1 MFTGIVSAVGRIAK
15 ATREAGNGK
24 RETGLTLKIQA
35 PYKGLKRGESIAVNG
50 ACLTVERALPGGFT
64 VHVVETTEGRTLFSE
79 YAVGRPVNLE
89 RALRATD
96 RLGGHIVQGH
106 VDGVAVIRRVERR
119 GDAWVYDLRV
129 PDAVREVSIPHGA
142 ITVDGV
148 SLTINDLPGKDL
160 VQISLIPFTREHTTL
175 GTLGVGTGISAAD
188 RAATIR
194 VAVDPASVP
203 SDLRRPG
210 HVFPLRARPG
220 GVLQRV
226 GQTEA
231 SMDLAR
237 LAGLYPAGVICEILN
252 PDGSMARQEDLE
264 RFAAQHELT
273 FITVGELV
281 AYRLAH
287 ERLVHAVAQARLP
300 TPFGEFRIVGYR
312 NDVDAAE
319 HVALIYGDVQDRKN
333 VLVRMHSKC
342 LTGDVF
348 GSWRSDCVWQL
359 HLAMRMI
366 AAEGRGVVVYLDQE
380 GRGIGLLNKLKAY
393 ELQDAGH
400 DTVEANRELGFKPDL
415 RNYGIG
421 AQILLDLGLSAIRVL
436 TNNPMKL
443 VGLEG
448 YGLEI
453 VERVPI
459 VMTPSDENR
468 SYLDVKRDKL
478 GHLLTH

>member
-1 MFTGIVSAVGRIAK
+1 MPFGMIEQAIADIRAGKLVIVADDEARENEGDLVGAADKVTPAMINFM
-15 ATREAGNGK
+15 ATYGRGLICLPLLPERCQALGLPQMAEHNTEAH
-24 RETGLTLKIQA
+24 ETA
-35 PYKGLKRGESIAVNG
+35 
-50 ACLTVERALPGGFT
+50 FT
-64 VHVVETTEGRTLFSE
+64 VS
-79 YAVGRPVNLE
+79 
-89 RALRATD
+89 
-96 RLGGHIVQGH
+96 
-106 VDGVAVIRRVERR
+106 VDAAARFGV
-119 GDAWVYDLRV
+119 
-129 PDAVREVSIPHGA
+129 
-142 ITVDGV
+142 T
-148 SLTINDLPGKDL
+148 
-160 VQISLIPFTREHTTL
+160 
-175 GTLGVGTGISAAD
+175 TGISAAD

-194 VAVDPASVP
+194 VAIDPATVP
-203 SDLRRPG
+203 QDLRRPG

-231 SMDLAR
+231 SVDLAR

-252 PDGSMARQEDLE
+252 PDGTMARRPQLE
-264 RFAAQHELT
+264 RFAAEQGLT
-273 FITVGELV
+273 FVTIAQLV

-287 ERLVHAVAQARLP
+287 ERLVHPVAEARLP
-300 TPFGEFRIVGYR
+300 TPYGEFRIVGYS

-319 HVALIYGDVQDRKN
+319 HVALVYGDVRGQQN

-348 GSWRSDCVWQL
+348 GSARCDCGWQL
-359 HLAMRMI
+359 QSALRTI

-393 ELQDAGH
+393 ELQDAGA
-400 DTVEANRELGFKPDL
+400 DTVTANLQLGFKPDL

-421 AQILLDLGLSAIRVL
+421 AQILLDLGLSSIRVL
-436 TNNPMKL
+436 TNNPKKL

-459 VMTPSDENR
+459 VPPPSDENR
-468 SYLDVKRDKL
+468 AYLDVKRDKL